1 MNVNLC
7 VCLLRWWG
15 WGREVNLI
23 ELIVT
28 THCCNVQTS
37 MYRNLESTER
47 PLMPTKVLITYHH
60 FLVFARHT
68 YLRLMKKLRVI
79 SNKGLVR
86 WTLTVG
92 P

>member
-1 MNVNLC
+1 
-7 VCLLRWWG
+7 
-15 WGREVNLI
+15 
-23 ELIVT
+23 
-28 THCCNVQTS
+28 

-68 YLRLMKKLRVI
+68 YLRLTKKLRVI

-86 WTLTVG
+86 WTLSRRKKTKQNKNKIPRG
-92 P
+92 TILQKLGWRQLRTLQAYMLLA